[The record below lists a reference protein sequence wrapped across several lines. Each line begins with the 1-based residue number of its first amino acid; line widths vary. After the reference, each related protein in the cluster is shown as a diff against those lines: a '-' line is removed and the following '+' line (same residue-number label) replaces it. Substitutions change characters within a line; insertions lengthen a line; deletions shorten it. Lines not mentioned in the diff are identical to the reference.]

1 MKYKLVAVDIDGTLL
16 NSEGIITEKTRISIK
31 RAVEKGV
38 IFSICTGRPIQ
49 GVESF
54 NSLLNLDSP
63 FITYNGAMIVMGK
76 SKDILYEQGLSTEA
90 SRNILSIGKSLGTTI
105 IVWANNKLY
114 AYELNERVLD
124 YKQIAKVEP
133 VLIEDEE
140 EVIASGITKILWYDD
155 PEKLDHYQDILK
167 DKLKDNVTY
176 CTSRPVFLEFFDSRV
191 SKAVAMEKLGEHF
204 GIKREEMI
212 AIGDGFNDLPMIEYA
227 GLGVAMGNAPK
238 AIKAKAN
245 YVTLSNDEDGIAQA
259 LDKFVI

>member
-16 NSEGIITEKTRISIK
+16 NSEGIITEKTRISIQ

-49 GVESF
+49 GVEGF

-76 SKDILYEQGLSTEA
+76 SKDILYEQGLSAEA
-90 SRNILSIGKSLGTTI
+90 SRNILSIGKSLETTI

-133 VLIEDEE
+133 VLIKDEE
-140 EVIASGITKILWYDD
+140 EVIQSGITKILWYDD
-155 PEKLDHYQDILK
+155 TEKLDHYQDILK
-167 DKLKDNVTY
+167 TKLKDNVTY

-204 GIKREEMI
+204 NIKREEMI

-227 GLGVAMGNAPK
+227 GLGIAMGNAPE